1 MFELKKIVSALLMPL
16 PALLIIGLFGLML
29 LWFTRHR
36 GLASGFIAF
45 AFLGIFL
52 VSFQPIATSLL
63 RPLERENNPFV
74 PSGQSVDFVMV
85 LGSGHV
91 IDHAMP
97 ITSELSRTALMRLA
111 EGIRIHRLYP
121 DSKLILSGYGGGSE
135 ISHARMMA
143 KVALAL
149 GVSKKD
155 ILLLETAKD
164 TWEEAFQAATV
175 VGNQKLVLVTSASHM
190 TRALQEFRQAGMEP
204 TPAPTNFLASNKIKQ
219 PWERY
224 KPQAKYLEQTERY
237 WHERLGLWWQ
247 QLRELLGAP
256 KAAPEHKPDPDS
268 NVSTPL
274 VSDSITA
281 AA

>member
-16 PALLIIGLFGLML
+16 PALLIIGAFGLML
-29 LWFTRHR
+29 LWFTHR
-36 GLASGFIAF
+36 KGLASFFIAF

-63 RPLERENNPFV
+63 RPLERESNPFV
-74 PSGQSVDFVMV
+74 PSSQRVDFVMV

-97 ITSELSRTALMRLA
+97 MTSELSRTALMRLA

-121 DSKLILSGYGGGSE
+121 GSKLILSGYGGGTE

-149 GVSKKD
+149 GVNKND

-175 VGNQKLVLVTSASHM
+175 VGNNKLVLVTSASHM
-190 TRALQEFRQAGMEP
+190 SRALREFRLAGIEP

-224 KPQAKYLEQTERY
+224 RPQAKFLEQTERY
-237 WHERLGLWWQ
+237 WHEKLGQWWQ
-247 QLRELLGAP
+247 QLRDLLGEQ
-256 KAAPEHKPDPDS
+256 KAAPEQQDAPDS
-268 NVSTPL
+268 SVSSPLALNVTKL
-274 VSDSITA
+274 TA
-281 AA
+281 

>member
-16 PALLIIGLFGLML
+16 PALLIIGVFGLML
-29 LWFTRHR
+29 LWFTRQK
-36 GLASGFIAF
+36 GLASVFIAF

-63 RPLERENNPFV
+63 RPLERENNAFV
-74 PSGQSVDFVMV
+74 PSNQSVDFVMV

-121 DSKLILSGYGGGSE
+121 GSKLILSGYGGGTE

-149 GVSKKD
+149 GVNKND

-175 VGNQKLVLVTSASHM
+175 VGNHKLVLVTSASHM
-190 TRALQEFRQAGMEP
+190 TRALTEFRQAGMEP

-237 WHERLGLWWQ
+237 WHETMGQWWQ
-247 QLRELLGAP
+247 QLREMLGKP
-256 KAAPEHKPDPDS
+256 KAVPEHQPAPDS

-274 VSDSITA
+274 SFDA
-281 AA
+281 ATIAA

>member
-16 PALLIIGLFGLML
+16 PALLIIGFMGLLL
-29 LWFTRHR
+29 LWFTRR
-36 GLASGFIAF
+36 KGLASFFIAF

-63 RPLERENNPFV
+63 RPLERENNPYV
-74 PSGQSVDFVMV
+74 PSSTTVNFVMV

-97 ITSELSRTALMRLA
+97 ITSELSRTSLMRLA
-111 EGIRIHRLYP
+111 EGMRIHRMFP
-121 DSKLILSGYGGGSE
+121 GSKLILSGYGGGSS
-135 ISHARMMA
+135 ISQARMMA

-149 GVSKKD
+149 GANKSD

-164 TWEEAFQAATV
+164 TWEEAFQAASV
-175 VGNQKLVLVTSASHM
+175 VGDDKLVLVTSASHM
-190 TRALQEFRQAGMEP
+190 TRALNEFKQAGLTP
-204 TPAPTNFLASNKIKQ
+204 IPAPTNFLASNKIKQ

-237 WHERLGLWWQ
+237 WHETLGQWWQ
-247 QLRELLGAP
+247 RLRNLLGEPKQAP
-256 KAAPEHKPDPDS
+256 QQPE
-268 NVSTPL
+268 STTKISTELALNTKVP
-274 VSDSITA
+274 A
-281 AA
+281 